1 MLSAPF
7 SPISP
12 SPVPKWR
19 ICAATT
25 CLSSRCSF
33 GVMLPSFLSTIPQ
46 RAADKNDLILTSKVA
61 ITSSLVGRREHL
73 PDDGVLTKRVSH
85 NKLKQPLLQKEAM
98 GSAVG
103 QSSRE
108 LSRCLPRLEDQEHG
122 EYDYLR
128 TLRHAKPI
136 LSLNVMRLHDWL
148 VTFLSRAMTHG
159 EVTQS
164 SLDLSNILIL
174 KQKKWL

>member
-1 MLSAPF
+1 
-7 SPISP
+7 
-12 SPVPKWR
+12 
-19 ICAATT
+19 
-25 CLSSRCSF
+25 
-33 GVMLPSFLSTIPQ
+33 
-46 RAADKNDLILTSKVA
+46 
-61 ITSSLVGRREHL
+61 
-73 PDDGVLTKRVSH
+73 
-85 NKLKQPLLQKEAM
+85 M

-148 VTFLSRAMTHG
+148 VTLLTKAMTHG

-174 KQKKWL
+174 KQKNGCKDHERDEKEVYNSVKQCSSLTFSSVNQDNPKEPATELGGSMLLLADLATGFLCELQPKKAEGKKCWISSLVCHIQLCFFF